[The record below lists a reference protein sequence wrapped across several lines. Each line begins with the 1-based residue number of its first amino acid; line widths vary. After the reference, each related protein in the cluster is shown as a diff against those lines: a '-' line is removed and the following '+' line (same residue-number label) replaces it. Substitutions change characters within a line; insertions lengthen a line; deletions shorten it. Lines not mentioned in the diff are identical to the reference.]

1 MIKATLLLV
10 LTIIAI
16 ENAFGKKS
24 KENLM
29 PMPTDNIRITY
40 ADIE

>member
-1 MIKATLLLV
+1 MIKATLLFV
-10 LTIIAI
+10 LIIIAI

-29 PMPTDNIRITY
+29 PMPIDNIGITY